1 MRFADADDEYGE
13 SEFVIAGIPL
23 EATVSFRRGTAFGPQ
38 RTREAS
44 YGFEPYLQRYG
55 VGLDEIGV
63 HDYGDLDVWNSP
75 EEVIGFGEDVIE
87 GFVNDGKTP
96 VLIGGEH
103 TVSLAGVRATQ
114 PDVFVSIDAHLDLK
128 DEFEG
133 SRYSHA
139 CVTRRTLE
147 EEVDAVV
154 VGARA
159 GSRQEYRRAN
169 EDDVRVVTA
178 DGFSFEKVE
187 EALEGYDRPYISV
200 DLDALDPGYV
210 PGVGTPE
217 PYGLEPR
224 EVRDVVED
232 TASEYD
238 AVGFDVVEACPSHG
252 SGEASLLGA
261 KLLRG
266 FVGASVSQSQP

>member
-1 MRFADADDEYGE
+1 MTFADADDEYDE
-13 SEFVIAGIPL
+13 SEFVIAGVPL
-23 EATVSFRRGTAFGPQ
+23 EATVSFRRGTAFGP
-38 RTREAS
+38 RRIREAS
-44 YGFEPYLQRYG
+44 YGFEPYLPRHG

-75 EEVIGFGEDVIE
+75 EEVVGFSADVIE

-147 EEVDAVV
+147 EGIDAVV

-159 GSRQEYRRAN
+159 GSRQEYRRADA
-169 EDDVRVVTA
+169 DDVTVVTA
-178 DGFSFEKVE
+178 DGFSVESVE

-200 DLDALDPGYV
+200 DLDAVDPGYA

-224 EVRDVVED
+224 EVRDVVEHV
-232 TASEYD
+232 ASD

-266 FVGASVSQSQP
+266 FVGASV